1 MTVSVSRRRVLGG
14 CLAAAAGAAITSGR
28 SAEGIEPVVRTGG
41 PFFKYSLAAY
51 SYRDLLTGAAPKLTM
66 EDFVRECARMG
77 LEGTEL
83 TSYYFPKDVSPDYL
97 RRIKKLCFESGLDV
111 SGTAVGND
119 FGHPA
124 GEKRAEQIAMVK
136 RWIEY
141 AEILGAPV
149 IRIFAGHV
157 PKGDDPRAAHG
168 RMVEAME
175 ECCDHAGKHGVFLA
189 LENHGGPTAT
199 ADGLL
204 EFVRAVKSPWFGVNL
219 DAGNF
224 RSDDV
229 YGDLAKIAPYAINAQ
244 LKVTYPSADGTKR
257 PLDFGRLARV
267 MRDANYRGYIVLE
280 FEEPGDPRQECP
292 RLLADIRK
300 AFA

>member
-1 MTVSVSRRRVLGG
+1 MAERLSRRCVLHGG
-14 CLAAAAGAAITSGR
+14 LAAAVAATAPRI
-28 SAEGIEPVVRTGG
+28 ADAIEPIARVGG
-41 PFFKYSLAAY
+41 PFFKFSLAAY
-51 SYRDLLTGAAPKLTM
+51 SYRDLLSGDRPTLTM
-66 EDFVRECARMG
+66 EDFVRECGRMG

-83 TSYYFPKDVSPDYL
+83 TSYYFPKEPSSEYL
-97 RRIKKLCFESGLDV
+97 RGIKKLCFESGLDV

-124 GEKRAEQIAMVK
+124 GAKRDEQIALVK
-136 RWIEY
+136 RWVEH

-157 PKGDDPRAAHG
+157 PKGDDARAAHG

-175 ECCDHAGKHGVFLA
+175 ECCDHAGRHGVFLA

-204 EFVRAVKSPWFGVNL
+204 EFVHAVKSPWFGVNL

-229 YGDLAKIAPYAINAQ
+229 YGDLARIAPYAVNAQ
-244 LKVTYPSADGTKR
+244 IKVTYQAADGSRR
-257 PLDFGRLARV
+257 PLDFDRLARV
-267 MRDANYRGYIVLE
+267 MRDAEYRGYIVLE
-280 FEEPGDPRQECP
+280 YEEPGDPRQECP
-292 RLLADIRK
+292 RVLGELRK